1 MDIITSSSNQRGK
14 AWKKH
19 SQKKARIKQGKY
31 MLDGWHLVKEAIL
44 FDQPISEILVTQD
57 FKHRNELEVPDN
69 VEIIE
74 ISDNVAKHL
83 SETPSPRGC
92 FWTECKT
99 PETSERWSGLP
110 MPAAFPA

>member
-1 MDIITSSSNQRGK
+1 MDIITSSSNQRVK
-14 AWKKH
+14 DWKKL

-69 VEIIE
+69 VEVIE
-74 ISDNVAKHL
+74 ISDNVARYL
-83 SETPSPRGC
+83 CRCEFS
-92 FWTECKT
+92 
-99 PETSERWSGLP
+99 
-110 MPAAFPA
+110 